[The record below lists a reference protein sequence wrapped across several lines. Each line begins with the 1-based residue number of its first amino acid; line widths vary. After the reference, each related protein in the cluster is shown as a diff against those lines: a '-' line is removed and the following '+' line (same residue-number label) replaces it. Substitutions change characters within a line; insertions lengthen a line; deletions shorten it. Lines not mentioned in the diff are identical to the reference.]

1 MRPAGSRQMTRLA
14 EVCVLLVHWHHHPG
28 GPEPTLRVAVSDTVG
43 SCRVRRVRMSRKPQ
57 RWSSLRSG
65 PSPAPSRATDGGCTS
80 LAGDLN
86 RNTLT
91 NLKRDGTWHVS
102 FTGKTTLA
110 AQAPRTL
117 LSETT
122 GTPRAPAERMM
133 ARSFWPVPTCKP
145 ARSPNAFPWKGA
157 RRVPSSKRR
166 SKLGG
171 ISCRT
176 KIPRRATCVMLSML
190 CDSVCVCV
198 RVGMRGCGCACV
210 RVYVWCRAP
219 C

>member
-28 GPEPTLRVAVSDTVG
+28 GPEPTLRVAVG
-43 SCRVRRVRMSRKPQ
+43 SCRLRRVRMSRKPQ

-65 PSPAPSRATDGGCTS
+65 PSPAPSRATDRGCTS

-91 NLKRDGTWHVS
+91 NLKRDGTWHAS

-133 ARSFWPVPTCKP
+133 ARSFWPVPTCK
-145 ARSPNAFPWKGA
+145 AGSVAER
-157 RRVPSSKRR
+157 
-166 SKLGG
+166 
-171 ISCRT
+171 
-176 KIPRRATCVMLSML
+176 LSMERGTPCAEQQAPIQAWWDIMPHKNTSPCYV
-190 CDSVCVCV
+190 CDAIYAV
-198 RVGMRGCGCACV
+198 R
-210 RVYVWCRAP
+210 
-219 C
+219 